1 MAIKPYSFRPL
12 SAAVSILALTVACWG
27 PLQSQVPVLESGH
40 PTLRGLDV
48 GYQPESP
55 TRTRIDLSGEWQYST
70 NDGGDWYPV
79 RIPASMDYVG
89 RMIFKRTVTI
99 SDSLLPASSFK
110 FVSFGANHD
119 CEVYVN
125 DVYVGRHIGGYTS
138 FELDIPDD
146 ALQVGSENTVKVV
159 VTNVLTGRTT
169 IPIRK
174 EVWGWRNYGGLIRDV
189 FLVATPRTWIDQLHT
204 RTVFDPASGSG
215 RVDLNV
221 VVANK
226 TVPGADSVLVT
237 SGLTPVMLS
246 IDLLDRFSGALVAQL
261 ASGPLEVSPN
271 KNLPARLELPVP
283 NAKAWSPDH
292 PELYLL
298 RATLLRVDGKTR
310 TRLDETTQNI
320 GFSDVRIS
328 GRDLVVN
335 GERTTLRGVV
345 WQEDSPV
352 YGASLTYEQ
361 MEKDVVLIKSLGANA
376 IRFAFHPPHPYMLNL
391 CARYG
396 LYALEEIPVWNV
408 AAEVLAD
415 DAYQSLAETMAREM
429 VERDQSKPAV
439 IAWGVGTEFDS
450 ADDRAAQFVRR
461 LRNAIHA
468 LDPRP
473 VYYGTSMAQNDVC
486 ASAADITALVVPPV
500 DLKTFRRILSDWK
513 KANPSK
519 PLWVLGYGKEVDQQN
534 RNGYSDPM
542 SQEAQARF
550 FLQYYGALKEA
561 GASASFIS
569 SFADWRGDRPVLTV
583 DEADRTI
590 APLGLVSERRD
601 RRLAYEMVRS
611 LYNDEKI
618 TALPAGS
625 HRPGFP
631 IAHVLTGLF
640 VIILV
645 GYQYGY
651 NRRFSEGFKR
661 ALLRSYNFFADLRD
675 LRTVSAFHTLLL
687 AGAISLTAAG
697 LTASVLYHYRTD
709 HIFDAVLT
717 FFILWDPLKEQIIW
731 VTWHPFGGI
740 IALTGAYFL
749 AGIVL
754 ALLIKIVGMILRT
767 RATLF
772 HVYSVSVWGAAPL
785 IFLSPLAMSLF
796 KIMENPAYIV
806 PSLAIVAAFLLWS
819 IMRILKGLSVV
830 FEANALRTYL
840 GGLVLLL
847 VTCGGIGA
855 YYDSAYALGSYLSL
869 ILHLVRNLG

>member
-1 MAIKPYSFRPL
+1 
-12 SAAVSILALTVACWG
+12 
-27 PLQSQVPVLESGH
+27 
-40 PTLRGLDV
+40 
-48 GYQPESP
+48 
-55 TRTRIDLSGEWQYST
+55 
-70 NDGGDWYPV
+70 
-79 RIPASMDYVG
+79 MDYVG

-99 SDSLLPASSFK
+99 SDSLLPASAFK
-110 FVSFGANHD
+110 FVSFGINYD

-125 DVYVGRHIGGYTS
+125 DVYVGRHVGGYTS
-138 FELDIPDD
+138 FALDIPLD
-146 ALQVGSENTVKVV
+146 ALQIGSENTVKVV

-174 EVWGWRNYGGLIRDV
+174 GVWGWRNYGGLIRDV
-189 FLVATPRTWIDQLHT
+189 FLVATPRTWIDDLRA
-204 RTVFDPASGSG
+204 RTAFDPTTGSG
-215 RVDLNV
+215 RVDVRATITNR
-221 VVANK
+221 
-226 TVPGADSVLVT
+226 TMPGADSTMTGSDQSPMVVA
-237 SGLTPVMLS
+237 V
-246 IDLLDRFSGALVAQL
+246 DLLDRFSGALVMQL
-261 ASGPLEVSPN
+261 MSQPVQASPN
-271 KNLPARLELPVP
+271 KNLPVQLELTVP
-283 NAKAWSPDH
+283 NVKSWSPDH

-310 TRLDETTQNI
+310 SRLDETSQNV

-328 GRDLVVN
+328 GRDLLVN

-396 LYALEEIPVWNV
+396 LYALEEVPVWNV

-415 DAYQSLAETMAREM
+415 DAFQTLAEGMVREM

-450 ADDRAAQFVRR
+450 ADERAAQFVRR
-461 LRNAIHA
+461 MREAIHA

-473 VYYGTSMAQNDVC
+473 VYYGTSLAQNDVC
-486 ASAADITALVVPPV
+486 ASAADIAALVVPPV
-500 DLKTFRRILSDWK
+500 DLRTFRRVLSDWK
-513 KANPSK
+513 AAHPSQ
-519 PLWVLGYGKEVDQQN
+519 PLWLLGYGKEVDQQN

-550 FLQYYGALKEA
+550 FLQFYGAVKEA

-583 DEADRTI
+583 DEADRYI
-590 APLGLVSERRD
+590 APLGLVSERRE
-601 RRLAYEMVRS
+601 RRLSYDMVRS
-611 LYNDEKI
+611 LYNEEKI
-618 TALPAGS
+618 SALPAGS

-640 VIILV
+640 VIVLV

-687 AGAISLTAAG
+687 AAAISLTAAG
-697 LTASVLYHYRTD
+697 LTSSVLYHYRTD

-731 VTWHPFGGI
+731 ATWHPLGGI
-740 IALTGAYFL
+740 IALTGVYFL

-796 KIMENPAYIV
+796 KIMENPAYII
-806 PSLAIVAAFLLWS
+806 PSLVIVAAFLLWS
-819 IMRILKGLSVV
+819 IMRILKGMSVV
-830 FEANALRTYL
+830 FETNALRTYL
-840 GGLVLLL
+840 GGCFLILL
-847 VTCGGIGA
+847 TCGGIGV

-869 ILHLVRNLG
+869 VLHLVRNLG